1 MKVFVYR
8 NLRKNCFS
16 IKALEGPMKGRV
28 IAHRDS
34 LELTGVT
41 FKVTESTRLRVVATG
56 KKEVHAGVVGEW
68 DADACKANLATMEQV
83 RYNPR
88 ESGQFRK
95 LDGSPVTSAPVAAL
109 TCGKY
114 IFAAV

>member
-8 NLRKNCFS
+8 NLHKQCFS
-16 IKALEGPMKGRV
+16 IMALQGPMKGRV

-34 LELTGVT
+34 LELTNVV

-68 DADACKANLATMEQV
+68 DDTCKANLAMMEQV
-83 RYNPR
+83 RYNPK
-88 ESGQFRK
+88 ESGEFRK
-95 LDGSPVTSAPVAAL
+95 LDGTPVKSSPSVAL

-114 IFAAV
+114 IFAET